1 MNNIANIE
9 NIGGNIISN
18 EYYKW
23 IDNELINLTNEEY
36 ENIIVNNSNTIK
48 LTFPLG
54 INGIISPIYTYTHN
68 SKINLKFICKIINEF
83 YNNEIT
89 EQEEQLLNN
98 QLDEDLTFSNRMDII
113 EYTNLCY
120 FQGIENNNDVY
131 NILLGS

>member
-1 MNNIANIE
+1 MNNIASIE

-54 INGIISPIYTYTHN
+54 INGIISPIYTYTN
-68 SKINLKFICKIINEF
+68 NIKINLKFICNIINE
-83 YNNEIT
+83 YYHNEIT
-89 EQEEQLLNN
+89 DEEEQLLNN

-113 EYTNLCY
+113 EYNNLCY
-120 FQGIENNNDVY
+120 FQGIENNNGVY